1 MNKRLVERII
11 CCACSHFICKTNS
24 EEWNV
29 TLTEKWQRNGYTLT
43 KIDWKAFSHSCLN
56 SFLCISK
63 CCSHS
68 DEKKQ
73 NLSHFFINQGKYL
86 GSNMLA
92 CQSVVWLIMTLRK
105 VVLHTF
111 PKRAFDNLCASP
123 SILRSLLV
131 VFWAFLVFFAGATL
145 GEQLILL
152 STVLCSPTT
161 FSKSSMIVPSDC

>member
-1 MNKRLVERII
+1 MNKRLADRII
-11 CCACSHFICKTNS
+11 CYVYSHFICKTNS
-24 EEWNV
+24 EEWMSPCLKSDNEMGTLWQKLIERHFRTAALIHFPASANV
-29 TLTEKWQRNGYTLT
+29 VRT
-43 KIDWKAFSHSCLN
+43 AM
-56 SFLCISK
+56 
-63 CCSHS
+63 
-68 DEKKQ
+68 EKKQ

-86 GSNMLA
+86 GWNMLA
-92 CQSVVWLIMTLRK
+92 CQSIGRLIMTLRK

-152 STVLCSPTT
+152 SAVLSPTT